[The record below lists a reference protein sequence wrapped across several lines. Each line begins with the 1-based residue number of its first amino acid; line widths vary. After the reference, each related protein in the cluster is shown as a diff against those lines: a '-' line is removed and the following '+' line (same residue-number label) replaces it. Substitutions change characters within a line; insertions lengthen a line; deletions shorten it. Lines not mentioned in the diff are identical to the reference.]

1 MVRVFNHYLQKR
13 SVTQVAFDVGLIVA
27 VLLMAVVT
35 MGAAEPLSLPVAA
48 AQGLSLAGVMF
59 VVNSATGLY
68 QPTPKRSLTQ
78 VCARGIVALLFALPI
93 TYAVLHLAPTGNG
106 EAPWVSFAAMSAVAA
121 VVLHRAYAS
130 HVADPARGRS
140 RILVLG
146 AGPAA
151 LDVATSLR
159 ESDPM
164 AQIIG
169 FYPGGADTEI
179 AVDPRELVATSDSLS
194 ETALRLG
201 ADEIVVALS
210 ERRGGNTPLRE
221 LLDCK
226 VVGIRVVDLATHFE
240 KNLHQISL
248 KHVNAGWLVF
258 GDGFNQTAMRSAVK
272 RAFDIACSALLLL
285 VSAPIMVLAALAVK
299 FESRGPVFYRQ
310 ERVGLNSQPFMVT
323 KFRSM
328 RTDAEKD
335 GKPVWA
341 TKNDD
346 RVTRVGKFIRR
357 TRIDELPQLFNVLR
371 GDMSLVGPR
380 PERAYFVEQLIQKI
394 PYFAVRH
401 SVKPGVTGWAQV
413 KYDYGATEE
422 DAAAKL
428 QYDLYYVKNHS
439 LFLDILVLIETVAVV
454 LTGRGAR

>member
-1 MVRVFNHYLQKR
+1 MVRVFNHYLQRR
-13 SVTQVAFDVGLIVA
+13 SLMQVIFDVGLIVA
-27 VLLMAVVT
+27 VLLFTVLALGGGET
-35 MGAAEPLSLPVAA
+35 LPVAA
-48 AQGLSLAGVMF
+48 AQSLSLAGVLF

-68 QPTPKRSLTQ
+68 QPAPKRTLTQ
-78 VCARGIVALLFALPI
+78 VCMRGIVALMFALPI
-93 TYAVLHLAPTGNG
+93 TFLVLQWLPVGG
-106 EAPWVSFAAMSAVAA
+106 EDAFWVSATAMAAVAA
-121 VVLHRAYAS
+121 VVMHRALAS
-130 HVADPARGRS
+130 RALQSSVS
-140 RILVLG
+140 RNRVLVLG

-151 LDVATSLR
+151 WDVAQSLR
-159 ESDPM
+159 EADPL
-164 AQIIG
+164 AEIIG
-169 FYPGGADTEI
+169 FYPGSSETEVR
-179 AVDPRELVATSDSLS
+179 VDARDLVSTELPLSD
-194 ETALRLG
+194 TALRLG

-258 GDGFNQTAMRSAVK
+258 GDGFNQTALRSGVK
-272 RAFDIACSALLLL
+272 RAFDLVCSAVLLV
-285 VSAPIMVLAALAVK
+285 VSAPAMLLAALAVK
-299 FESRGPVFYRQ
+299 LESPGPVFYRQ
-310 ERVGLNSQPFMVT
+310 ERVGLNGVPFMVT

-328 RTDAEKD
+328 RNDAEKD
-335 GKPVWA
+335 GRPVWA
-341 TKNDD
+341 TKNDA
-346 RVTRVGKFIRR
+346 RVTRVGKFIRK

-380 PERAYFVEQLIQKI
+380 PERAFFVEQLIQKI

>member
-1 MVRVFNHYLQKR
+1 MVRVFNHYLQRR
-13 SVTQVAFDVGLIVA
+13 SLMQVIFDVGLIVA
-27 VLLMAVVT
+27 VLLFTVLALGGGET
-35 MGAAEPLSLPVAA
+35 LPVAA
-48 AQGLSLAGVMF
+48 AQSLSLAGVLF

-68 QPTPKRSLTQ
+68 QPAPKRTLTQ
-78 VCARGIVALLFALPI
+78 VCMRGIVALMFALPI
-93 TYAVLHLAPTGNG
+93 TFLVLQWLPVGG
-106 EAPWVSFAAMSAVAA
+106 EDAFWVSATAMAAVAA
-121 VVLHRAYAS
+121 VVMHRALAS
-130 HVADPARGRS
+130 RALQSSVS
-140 RILVLG
+140 RNRVLVLG

-151 LDVATSLR
+151 WDVAQSLR
-159 ESDPM
+159 EADPLTE
-164 AQIIG
+164 IIG
-169 FYPGGADTEI
+169 FYPGASETEVS
-179 AVDPRELVATSDSLS
+179 VDARELVSTELPLSD
-194 ETALRLG
+194 TALRLG

-258 GDGFNQTAMRSAVK
+258 GDGFNQTAFRSGVK
-272 RAFDIACSALLLL
+272 RAFDLVCSAVLLV
-285 VSAPIMVLAALAVK
+285 VSAPAMLVAAMAVK
-299 FESRGPVFYRQ
+299 LESPGPVFYRQ
-310 ERVGLNSQPFMVT
+310 ERVGLNGVPFMVT

-328 RTDAEKD
+328 RNDAEKD
-335 GKPVWA
+335 GRPVWA
-341 TKNDD
+341 TKNDA
-346 RVTRVGKFIRR
+346 RVTRVGKFIRK

-380 PERAYFVEQLIQKI
+380 PERAFFVEQLIQKI

>member
-13 SVTQVAFDVGLIVA
+13 SVTRVLFDVSLIVA
-27 VLLMAVVT
+27 VLIMTALT
-35 MGAAEPLSLPVAA
+35 MGGGASVSLPLMA
-48 AQGLSLAGVMF
+48 AQGLSLAGVML
-59 VVNSATGLY
+59 VANSATGLY
-68 QPTPKRSLTQ
+68 QPSAKRSLTQ
-78 VCARGIVALLFALPI
+78 ACARGIVALIIALPI
-93 TYAVLHLAPTGNG
+93 TYAVLQLVPAASD
-106 EAPWVSFAAMSAVAA
+106 EASWVTFAAMAAVAA
-121 VVLHRAYAS
+121 VVLHRAFAS
-130 HVADPARGRS
+130 HAASSASGVN

-151 LDVATSLR
+151 LDVANSLR
-159 ESDPM
+159 ESDPT

-169 FYPGGADTEI
+169 FYAGSSDTEV
-179 AVDPRELVATSDSLS
+179 AVDRRDLVSTEESLS

-258 GDGFNQTAMRSAVK
+258 GDGFNQTALRSAIK
-272 RAFDIACSALLLL
+272 RAFDVLCSVLLLL
-285 VSAPIMVLAALAVK
+285 VSAPIMVLAAMAVK
-299 FESRGPVFYRQ
+299 LESRGPVFYRQ
-310 ERVGLNSQPFMVT
+310 ERVGLNNQPFMVT

-335 GKPVWA
+335 GKPIWA

-346 RVTRVGKFIRR
+346 RVTKVGKFIRR

-380 PERAYFVEQLIQKI
+380 PERAYFVEQLVQKI

>member
-1 MVRVFNHYLQKR
+1 MVRVFNHYLQRR
-13 SVTQVAFDVGLIVA
+13 SLMQVIFDVGLIVA
-27 VLLMAVVT
+27 VLLFTVLALGGGET
-35 MGAAEPLSLPVAA
+35 LPVAA
-48 AQGLSLAGVMF
+48 AQSLSLAGVLF

-68 QPTPKRSLTQ
+68 QPAPKRTLTQ
-78 VCARGIVALLFALPI
+78 VCMRGIVALMFALPI
-93 TYAVLHLAPTGNG
+93 TFLVLQWLPVGG
-106 EAPWVSFAAMSAVAA
+106 EDAFWVSVTAMAAVAA
-121 VVLHRAYAS
+121 VVMHRAWAS
-130 HVADPARGRS
+130 RALQSSVS
-140 RILVLG
+140 RNRVLVLG

-151 LDVATSLR
+151 WDVAQSLR
-159 ESDPM
+159 EADPL
-164 AQIIG
+164 AEIIG
-169 FYPGGADTEI
+169 FYPGASETEVK
-179 AVDPRELVATSDSLS
+179 VDARELVSTELPLSD
-194 ETALRLG
+194 TALRLG

-258 GDGFNQTAMRSAVK
+258 GDGFNQTAFRSGVK
-272 RAFDIACSALLLL
+272 RAFDLVCSALLLV
-285 VSAPIMVLAALAVK
+285 VSAPAMLVAAIAVK
-299 FESRGPVFYRQ
+299 LESPGPVFYRQ
-310 ERVGLNSQPFMVT
+310 ERVGLNGVPFMVT

-328 RTDAEKD
+328 RNDAEKD
-335 GKPVWA
+335 GRPVWA
-341 TKNDD
+341 TKNDA
-346 RVTRVGKFIRR
+346 RVTRVGKFIRK

-380 PERAYFVEQLIQKI
+380 PERAFFVEQLIQKI

>member
-1 MVRVFNHYLQKR
+1 MVRVFNHYLQRR
-13 SVTQVAFDVGLIVA
+13 SLMQVIFDVGLIVA
-27 VLLMAVVT
+27 VLLFTVLALGGGET
-35 MGAAEPLSLPVAA
+35 LPVAA
-48 AQGLSLAGVMF
+48 AQSLSLAGVLF

-68 QPTPKRSLTQ
+68 QPAPKRTLTQ
-78 VCARGIVALLFALPI
+78 VCMRGIVALMFALPI
-93 TYAVLHLAPTGNG
+93 TFLVLQWLPVGG
-106 EAPWVSFAAMSAVAA
+106 EDAFWVSATAMAAVAA
-121 VVLHRAYAS
+121 VVMHRALAS
-130 HVADPARGRS
+130 RALQSSVS
-140 RILVLG
+140 RNRVLVLG

-151 LDVATSLR
+151 WDVAQSLR
-159 ESDPM
+159 EADPLTE
-164 AQIIG
+164 IIG
-169 FYPGGADTEI
+169 VYPGASETEVS
-179 AVDPRELVATSDSLS
+179 VDARELVSTELPLSD
-194 ETALRLG
+194 TALRLG

-258 GDGFNQTAMRSAVK
+258 GDGFNQTAFGSGVK
-272 RAFDIACSALLLL
+272 RAFDLVCPAVLLV
-285 VSAPIMVLAALAVK
+285 VSAPAMLVAAMAVK
-299 FESRGPVFYRQ
+299 LESPGPVFYRQ
-310 ERVGLNSQPFMVT
+310 ERVGLNGVPFMVT

-328 RTDAEKD
+328 RNDAEKD
-335 GKPVWA
+335 GRPVWA
-341 TKNDD
+341 TKNDA
-346 RVTRVGKFIRR
+346 RVTRVGKFIRK

-380 PERAYFVEQLIQKI
+380 PERAFFVEQLIQKI

>member
-1 MVRVFNHYLQKR
+1 MVRVFNHYLQRR
-13 SVTQVAFDVGLIVA
+13 SLMQVIFDVGLIVA
-27 VLLMAVVT
+27 VLLFTVLALGGGET
-35 MGAAEPLSLPVAA
+35 LPVAA
-48 AQGLSLAGVMF
+48 AQSLSLAGVLF

-68 QPTPKRSLTQ
+68 QPAPKRTLTQ
-78 VCARGIVALLFALPI
+78 VCMRGIVALMFALPI
-93 TYAVLHLAPTGNG
+93 TFLVLQWLPVGG
-106 EAPWVSFAAMSAVAA
+106 EDAFWVSATAMAAVAA
-121 VVLHRAYAS
+121 VVMHRAWAS
-130 HVADPARGRS
+130 RALQSSVS
-140 RILVLG
+140 RNRVLVLG

-151 LDVATSLR
+151 WDVAQSLR
-159 ESDPM
+159 EADPL
-164 AQIIG
+164 AEIIG
-169 FYPGGADTEI
+169 FYPGASETEVS
-179 AVDPRELVATSDSLS
+179 VDARELVSTELPLSD
-194 ETALRLG
+194 TALRLG

-258 GDGFNQTAMRSAVK
+258 GDGFNQTAFRSGVK
-272 RAFDIACSALLLL
+272 RAFDLVCSAVLLV
-285 VSAPIMVLAALAVK
+285 VSAPAMLVAAMAVK
-299 FESRGPVFYRQ
+299 LESPGPVFYRQ
-310 ERVGLNSQPFMVT
+310 ERVGLNGVPFMVT

-328 RTDAEKD
+328 RNDAEKD
-335 GKPVWA
+335 GRPVWA
-341 TKNDD
+341 TKNDA
-346 RVTRVGKFIRR
+346 RVTRVGKFIRK

-380 PERAYFVEQLIQKI
+380 PERAFFVEQLIQKI